1 MKQKSWRDLVSRFRQ
16 KPAQEEPTP
25 EGFFKIYKCRE
36 CSFDLVHLGVE
47 IQSQCPHCGRY
58 TLELQTQIMEDV
70 GRRARSM
77 LEVTVGLALFKEGD
91 FAGAIEK
98 LKAAIEIDP
107 ENNEAHYNLGEVYLQ
122 QENFAEG
129 IAATRR
135 AIELN
140 DKDVMAHVNLATGLI
155 NQGKQEEALREFDR
169 AIELDPNNA
178 LARFN
183 RGLTHLQAMRIDEAR
198 EDWQKYLELEPH
210 SDRAN
215 MVRNFFERFGR

>member
-1 MKQKSWRDLVSRFRQ
+1 MKQKSWRDLVSRFKQ
-16 KPAQEEPTP
+16 KPAQVEPRP
-25 EGFFKIYKCRE
+25 EDFFKIYKCRE
-36 CSFDLVHLGVE
+36 CSGELVHTGVE
-47 IQSQCPHCGRY
+47 SQSQCPHCGRY
-58 TLELQTQIMEDV
+58 ALELQTQLMEDI

-77 LEVTVGLALFKEGD
+77 LEVAEALEQFKQGN
-91 FAGAIEK
+91 FARAIKK
-98 LKAAIEIDP
+98 LKEAIEIDP
-107 ENNEAHYNLGEVYLQ
+107 ENNEAHYNLGEIYLQ
-122 QENFAEG
+122 QENFEEG

-155 NQGKQEEALREFDR
+155 NQGKKEEAIREFDR

-215 MVRNFFERFGR
+215 MVRDFFERFGR